1 MQNRFCY
8 NQRLSLFYMY
18 FTWLES
24 ISYPCLLARILPM
37 DTDIANTTIDKAK
50 ASLRTS
56 GMREKFGTVGAGSL
70 TKNIVHLNMPLSLA
84 IFIIMIFLC
93 YFHHQF
99 LIANN
104 TTHKY
109 HCTFKHATISS
120 HFHNHILLFSSSVN
134 VWLQI
139 IQHTKKL
146 CPLYCVLKK
155 TFEIWHRIIH
165 AEGSTQFTC
174 NQDNIHVL
182 TAQ

>member
-70 TKNIVHLNMPLSLA
+70 TKNIVHYFKHAPISSNFHNYYDFFNAIFIINFWLQTIQHTKIIVHLNMPLSLV
-84 IFIIMIFLC
+84 IFTIIFC
-93 YFHHQF
+93 YFH
-99 LIANN
+99 
-104 TTHKY
+104 
-109 HCTFKHATISS
+109 
-120 HFHNHILLFSSSVN
+120 
-134 VWLQI
+134 
-139 IQHTKKL
+139 
-146 CPLYCVLKK
+146 PLSMFDCK
-155 TFEIWHRIIH
+155 
-165 AEGSTQFTC
+165 
-174 NQDNIHVL
+174 
-182 TAQ
+182 

>member
-8 NQRLSLFYMY
+8 NQWLSLFYMY

-84 IFIIMIFLC
+84 IFIIMIFFFNAIFIINFWLQTIQ
-93 YFHHQF
+93 HTK
-99 LIANN
+99 ID
-104 TTHKY
+104 

-120 HFHNHILLFSSSVN
+120 HFHNHFLLFSSP
-134 VWLQI
+134 I
-139 IQHTKKL
+139 FDCK
-146 CPLYCVLKK
+146 
-155 TFEIWHRIIH
+155 
-165 AEGSTQFTC
+165 
-174 NQDNIHVL
+174 
-182 TAQ
+182 